1 MPIIR
6 KIIQVGSSK
15 AIVLPKGWLD
25 WIQRMTGS
33 PPKEVLMTIK
43 DETIIVEPILK
54 PETASADSVAKLKL
68 RLRNPR
74 QSQPRGCGKRSE

>member
-1 MPIIR
+1 MKAMPIIR
-6 KIIQVGSSK
+6 KIIQVGTSK

-54 PETASADSVAKLKL
+54 PEVVNEGNKK
-68 RLRNPR
+68 RLE
-74 QSQPRGCGKRSE
+74 SHA

>member
-6 KIIQVGSSK
+6 KIIQVGTSK

-54 PETASADSVAKLKL
+54 PEVVNEGNKK
-68 RLRNPR
+68 RLE
-74 QSQPRGCGKRSE
+74 SHA